1 MNQNRCYHIKI
12 ENLINGCCSKSIQS
26 TKWDA
31 QATKW
36 IQNVKPQWV
45 LSNAHEN
52 GKNECYNM
60 KNERNTSMV
69 THQSSQNTKMEVG
82 GDDVRLHVKM
92 T

>member
-1 MNQNRCYHIKI
+1 
-12 ENLINGCCSKSIQS
+12 
-26 TKWDA
+26 
-31 QATKW
+31 
-36 IQNVKPQWV
+36 
-45 LSNAHEN
+45 
-52 GKNECYNM
+52 M